1 LIDQLIGTLTWL
13 ERHGEAVIAAFTIVL
28 ALSTIGLWRATRKL
42 YEAGEQQI
50 AAVGDI
56 AEAAKDL
63 AEHTRTVERAY
74 VKLSQT
80 DAATARNPLRTK
92 AKQGVESWNRN
103 NLAHAPNLDE
113 ATENAAQWRGLKP
126 YGQSCPLF

>member
-1 LIDQLIGTLTWL
+1 MIDQLIDNLTWL
-13 ERHGEAVIAAFTIVL
+13 ADVFERHGEAVIAAFTIVL

-63 AEHTRTVERAY
+63 AEHTRTVERA
-74 VKLSQT
+74 
-80 DAATARNPLRTK
+80 
-92 AKQGVESWNRN
+92 
-103 NLAHAPNLDE
+103 
-113 ATENAAQWRGLKP
+113 
-126 YGQSCPLF
+126 